1 MRYPCDPTEKSARVL
16 RQIVSSFFEATS
28 NCQNPLLGIVQI
40 PFIYFIIFFLD
51 PSTGQELEDK
61 KKTKNKAQGGIEHG

>member
-1 MRYPCDPTEKSARVL
+1 MRNPCDPTEKSARVL

-40 PFIYFIIFFLD
+40 PFIYLFFLD